1 MGSFDGEEVGP
12 EVGDVE
18 GPLEGLVLGLD
29 VGLIGVK
36 GGELG
41 ALEGPDDGD
50 ELGDFEG
57 VPDGDDVGYGNIIK
71 SQHQV
76 SNHVIQ
82 IE

>member
-1 MGSFDGEEVGP
+1 MFIGP

-29 VGLIGVK
+29 VGLKVIGVK
-36 GGELG
+36 GEELG

-50 ELGDFEG
+50 ELGGFEG